1 MSEHLAVAVVNGKE
15 ITRGDVMKFLNDMGP
30 QMAMQFQSP
39 EGINRVIDEMVNQ
52 ELLYLD
58 AIENDFEKEEE
69 FDQVLQATKISLL
82 KGYAFNKLITG
93 VTAEEEELKNYFA
106 ENKHLFNQPEMVK
119 ASHILVA
126 DEDRA
131 KEILDELNG
140 GMNFED
146 AAKSYS
152 SCPSSEVGGALGEFG
167 RGQMVPEFEE
177 AAFSMELGEISAPVK
192 TQFGYH
198 IIRLD
203 EKNEPKDSSFEE
215 SREEVEKQVILR
227 KQETRYMEKI
237 NSLKEVY
244 KVEIK

>member
-126 DEDRA
+126 DEERA

>member
-1 MSEHLAVAVVNGKE
+1 MSEQLAVAVVNGKE

-215 SREEVEKQVILR
+215 SREEVEKQVIIR

-237 NSLKEVY
+237 KSLKEVY

>member
-15 ITRGDVMKFLNDMGP
+15 ITRGDIMKFLNDMGP

-58 AIENDFEKEEE
+58 AIENNFEKEEE

-82 KGYAFNKLITG
+82 KGYAFNKLIAG
-93 VTAEEEELKNYFA
+93 VEADDEELKKYFD

-126 DEDRA
+126 DEIKA
-131 KEILDELNG
+131 NEIIKELKSGLS
-140 GMNFED
+140 FEE

-152 SCPSSEVGGALGEFG
+152 TCPSSEVGGALGEFG
-167 RGQMVPEFEE
+167 KGQMVPEFEE
-177 AAFSMELGEISAPVK
+177 AAFNMELGEISNPVK

-203 EKNEPKDSSFEE
+203 ERNAAKDASFED
-215 SREEVEKQVILR
+215 SREEVEKQVVLR

>member
-15 ITRGDVMKFLNDMGP
+15 ITRGDIMKFLNDMGP

>member
-15 ITRGDVMKFLNDMGP
+15 ITRGDIMKFLNDMGP

-58 AIENDFEKEEE
+58 AVENNFEKEEE
-69 FDQVLQATKISLL
+69 FDQVLQATKVSLL
-82 KGYAFNKLITG
+82 KGYAFNKLISG
-93 VTAEEEELKNYFA
+93 VTVDEQELKMYFND
-106 ENKHLFNQPEMVK
+106 NKHLFNQPEMVK

-126 DEDRA
+126 DENRA
-131 KEILDELNG
+131 MEIVDELEG
-140 GMNFED
+140 GMDFED
-146 AAKSYS
+146 AARSYS

-177 AAFSMELGEISAPVK
+177 AAFNMELGEISAPVK

-198 IIRLD
+198 IIRL
-203 EKNEPKDSSFEE
+203 EERKEAKDASFDD

-227 KQETRYMEKI
+227 KQEAKYMEKI
-237 NSLKEVY
+237 NSLKDVY

>member
-15 ITRGDVMKFLNDMGP
+15 ITRGDIMKFLNDMGP

-126 DEDRA
+126 DEERA

-215 SREEVEKQVILR
+215 SREEVEKQVIIR

>member
-15 ITRGDVMKFLNDMGP
+15 ITRGDIMKFLNDMGP

-58 AIENDFEKEEE
+58 AVENNFEKEEE
-69 FDQVLQATKISLL
+69 FDQVLQATKVGLL
-82 KGYAFNKLITG
+82 KGYAFNKLISG
-93 VTAEEEELKNYFA
+93 VTVDEEELKMYFND
-106 ENKHLFNQPEMVK
+106 NKHLFNQPEMVK

-126 DEDRA
+126 DENRA
-131 KEILDELNG
+131 MEIVDELEG
-140 GMNFED
+140 GMDFED
-146 AAKSYS
+146 AARSYS

-177 AAFSMELGEISAPVK
+177 AAFNMELGEISAPVK

-198 IIRLD
+198 IIRL
-203 EKNEPKDSSFEE
+203 EERKEAKDASFDD

-227 KQETRYMEKI
+227 KQEAKYMEKI